1 MRYPTKLL
9 TPRLRL
15 RQWQPSD
22 LEPFALMSSD
32 ADVMRYYPAP
42 WSREQ
47 SDAFAQRV
55 KRLIDERG
63 WGFWAVE
70 ERASGR
76 FIGFVGLHAPSN
88 DFPFS
93 PCVEVGWRLAKP
105 YWGLGYA
112 TEAAQSAISFGFQQL
127 HLKELVAFTAITNL
141 KSRAV
146 MERLGMQFDSEFD
159 HPQVSVESVLRRH
172 VLYRL
177 RSPV

>member
-1 MRYPTKLL
+1 MN
-9 TPRLRL
+9 
-15 RQWQPSD
+15 
-22 LEPFALMSSD
+22 SD
-32 ADVMRYYPAP
+32 ADVMRYYPAT

-55 KRLIDERG
+55 IRLIDQRG

-76 FIGFVGLHAPSN
+76 FTGFVGLHIPSH
-88 DFPFS
+88 DLPCS

-112 TEAAQSAISFGFQQL
+112 TEAAQLAVAFGFEQL
-127 HLKELVAFTAITNL
+127 RLEELVAFTAIANL

-159 HPQVSVESVLRRH
+159 HPQVPVESGLRRH

-177 RSPV
+177 QQTAPD

>member
-1 MRYPTKLL
+1 MN
-9 TPRLRL
+9 
-15 RQWQPSD
+15 
-22 LEPFALMSSD
+22 SD
-32 ADVMRYYPAP
+32 ADVMRYYPTP
-42 WSREQ
+42 WTREQ

-55 KRLIDERG
+55 MRLIDERG

-76 FIGFVGLHAPSN
+76 FIGFVGRHVPS
-88 DFPFS
+88 DELPFS
-93 PCVEVGWRLAKP
+93 PCVEVGWRLTKP

-127 HLKELVAFTAITNL
+127 RLAELVAFTAIANL

-146 MERLGMQFDSEFD
+146 MERLGMRLDSEFD
-159 HPQVSVESVLRRH
+159 HPQVPVESWLRRH

-177 RSPV
+177 RSPGVRKPSSFVSSITAHPLATTLTQ

>member
-1 MRYPTKLL
+1 MN
-9 TPRLRL
+9 
-15 RQWQPSD
+15 
-22 LEPFALMSSD
+22 AD

-47 SDAFAQRV
+47 SDAFAYRV
-55 KRLIDERG
+55 MRLIDERE

-76 FIGFVGLHAPSN
+76 FIGFVGLPVPS
-88 DFPFS
+88 DKLPFS
-93 PCVEVGWRLAKP
+93 PCVEVGWRLAKS

-112 TEAAQSAISFGFQQL
+112 TEAAQSAIAFGFQQL
-127 HLKELVAFTAITNL
+127 HLAEVVAFTAITNL

-159 HPQVSVESVLRRH
+159 HPQVPVESVLRRH
-172 VLYRL
+172 ALYRL
-177 RSPV
+177 RSPE

>member
-1 MRYPTKLL
+1 MLSSNELP
-9 TPRLRL
+9 TPRLLL

-47 SDAFAQRV
+47 SDVFAQRV
-55 KRLIDERG
+55 MRLIDERG

-70 ERASGR
+70 ERTAGR
-76 FIGFVGLHAPSN
+76 FIGFVGLHVPS
-88 DFPFS
+88 DKLPFS
-93 PCVEVGWRLAKP
+93 PCVEVGWRLTKP

-127 HLKELVAFTAITNL
+127 RLAELVAFTAVANL

-146 MERLGMQFDSEFD
+146 MERLGMQFDFEFD
-159 HPQVSVESVLRRH
+159 HPQVPVESVLRRH
-172 VLYRL
+172 ALYRL
-177 RSPV
+177 RSPE

>member
-1 MRYPTKLL
+1 MLSSNELPTPHLL
-9 TPRLRL
+9 L

-47 SDAFAQRV
+47 SDVFAQRV
-55 KRLIDERG
+55 MRLIDERG
-63 WGFWAVE
+63 WGFWAIE
-70 ERASGR
+70 ERASR
-76 FIGFVGLHAPSN
+76 QFIGFVGLHIPSHEL
-88 DFPFS
+88 PFS

-159 HPQVSVESVLRRH
+159 HPQVPVESRLRRH

-177 RSPV
+177 RSPG